1 MTSIIYTKNTSG
13 AIRKARRR
21 KPKKSYFIA
30 LKKYIKYLKSLGLKV
45 DSNGKVKKRYK
56 FKRKTFV
63 AACKAEGVPMVEGY
77 TKPLIELSTFKKYI
91 NNNDTFEVSNYL
103 HKSNLICLKICHHH
117 NVSVEDIDLVARAIK
132 KVSNYYLKK

>member
-30 LKKYIKYLKSLGLKV
+30 LKKYIKYLKSLGLRV

-63 AACKAEGVPMVEGY
+63 AAAAVAQQVEQLICNQKVGGSIPSGG
-77 TKPLIELSTFKKYI
+77 TKPVNNWRLEESKKFTVAPAYNKGAYQVI
-91 NNNDTFEVSNYL
+91 SKE
-103 HKSNLICLKICHHH
+103 
-117 NVSVEDIDLVARAIK
+117 NVKHIGK
-132 KVSNYYLKK
+132 

>member
-30 LKKYIKYLKSLGLKV
+30 LKKYIKYLKSLGLRV

-63 AACKAEGVPMVEGY
+63 AAAAVAQQVEQLICNQKVGGSIPSGG
-77 TKPLIELSTFKKYI
+77 TKPVNNWRIEESKKFTIAPAYNKGGYQVI
-91 NNNDTFEVSNYL
+91 SKD
-103 HKSNLICLKICHHH
+103 
-117 NVSVEDIDLVARAIK
+117 NVKHIGK
-132 KVSNYYLKK
+132 

>member
-30 LKKYIKYLKSLGLKV
+30 LKKYIKYLKSLGLRV

-63 AACKAEGVPMVEGY
+63 AAAAVAQQVEQLICNQKVGGSIPSGG
-77 TKPLIELSTFKKYI
+77 TKPVNNWRLEESKKFTIAPAYNKGAYQVI
-91 NNNDTFEVSNYL
+91 TKNNV
-103 HKSNLICLKICHHH
+103 K
-117 NVSVEDIDLVARAIK
+117 DIGR
-132 KVSNYYLKK
+132 

>member
-45 DSNGKVKKRYK
+45 DSKGKIKKRYT
-56 FKRKTFV
+56 FERKTFV
-63 AACKAEGVPMVEGY
+63 ATAAVAQQVEQLICNQKGGGSIPSGG
-77 TKPLIELSTFKKYI
+77 TKPVNNWRLEESKKFTIAPAYNKGAYQVI
-91 NNNDTFEVSNYL
+91 TKNNV
-103 HKSNLICLKICHHH
+103 K
-117 NVSVEDIDLVARAIK
+117 DIGR
-132 KVSNYYLKK
+132 

>member
-45 DSNGKVKKRYK
+45 DSKGKIKKRYT
-56 FKRKTFV
+56 FERKTFV
-63 AACKAEGVPMVEGY
+63 AAAAVAQQVEQLICNQKVGGSIPSGG
-77 TKPLIELSTFKKYI
+77 TKPV
-91 NNNDTFEVSNYL
+91 NNWRLEESRKFTIAPAYNKGGYQVISKE
-103 HKSNLICLKICHHH
+103 
-117 NVSVEDIDLVARAIK
+117 NVKHIGK
-132 KVSNYYLKK
+132 